1 MTFKINQQKD
11 TFVTILLI
19 LTLVL
24 MLLPFMATFNDILT
38 RLIIKLDYYRF
49 VQNIIVPW
57 EVRMVGVL
65 LWPFGFQP
73 AVMGD
78 YLALGGGPSP
88 TSAIGKQVAQA
99 PFLIEIAWNC
109 VGWQSL
115 LFFIITA
122 FIGLQGDQ
130 YSWVS
135 KIKAL
140 LIGVLGTFIINL
152 LRITGVALTA
162 YYLGQNVAMVLHD
175 YGSTLL
181 IIIWLFFFWWF
192 SYKFVLEEN

>member
-1 MTFKINQQKD
+1 MLEQKKQFKYLLAILAL
-11 TFVTILLI
+11 ILLLMPL
-19 LTLVL
+19 LTT
-24 MLLPFMATFNDILT
+24 MNDVLT
-38 RLIIKLDYYRF
+38 RVVMRLDYYRYI
-49 VQNIIVPW
+49 QDYIIPW
-57 EVRMVGVL
+57 EIRMV
-65 LWPFGFQP
+65 
-73 AVMGD
+73 AVIIAPLGLNPVISGE
-78 YLALGGGPSP
+78 YLKLGGING
-88 TSAIGKQVAQA
+88 
-99 PFLIEIAWNC
+99 LLLEIAWNC

-140 LIGVLGTFIINL
+140 LIGVLGTLIINL
-152 LRITGVALTA
+152 LRITGVALIA

-192 SYKFVLEEN
+192 SYSFVLESK